1 MSDRPFLEFEKPI
14 IELEKKISDMKD
26 FAVGEDLELNNEIES
41 LKKKLKKLRD
51 KTYSNLTRWQRV
63 QMSRHPQRP
72 YTLDYINNMSTG
84 FIELHGDRCFA
95 DDKAMV
101 GGFGYLDDKPVMFVG
116 QQKGKDT
123 KQKVIRNFGMAH
135 PEGYRKAMR
144 LFELAEKF
152 NVPVVVLIDTP
163 GAFPGIGAEERG
175 QAEAIA
181 YNIKQMS
188 RLRVPIIIVI
198 IGEGASGGALGI
210 GVGDAVM
217 MLEYS
222 WYSVIS
228 PEGCAAI
235 LWRDGAKAPEAAE
248 ALKVTSYDNKELHVI
263 DSIIPEPECGA
274 HTDPI
279 AAAENVKKAIL
290 AALNKCEKM
299 STDELLLNRLKKYR
313 AMGVFE
319 E

>member
-41 LKKKLKKLRD
+41 LEKKLTRLRD

-63 QMSRHPQRP
+63 QMSRHPKRP

-101 GGFGYLDDKPVMFVG
+101 GGFGYLDDKRVMFVG

-163 GAFPGIGAEERG
+163 GAFP
-175 QAEAIA
+175 
-181 YNIKQMS
+181 
-188 RLRVPIIIVI
+188 
-198 IGEGASGGALGI
+198 
-210 GVGDAVM
+210 
-217 MLEYS
+217 
-222 WYSVIS
+222 
-228 PEGCAAI
+228 
-235 LWRDGAKAPEAAE
+235 
-248 ALKVTSYDNKELHVI
+248 
-263 DSIIPEPECGA
+263 
-274 HTDPI
+274 
-279 AAAENVKKAIL
+279 
-290 AALNKCEKM
+290 
-299 STDELLLNRLKKYR
+299 
-313 AMGVFE
+313 
-319 E
+319 

>member
-95 DDKAMV
+95 DVKAMV

-181 YNIKQMS
+181 YNIKLMS
-188 RLRVPIIIVI
+188 RLKVPIIIVI

-248 ALKVTSYDNKELHVI
+248 SLKVTSYDNKELHVI